1 MKRIKYK
8 NGEKYKE
15 AYSKEE
21 LIFTKYEKF
30 IHEKAPILKYI
41 LNDILKI
48 NRSGSGFFVSLPTT

>member
-30 IHEKAPILKYI
+30 IHEKAPILKCI
-41 LNDILKI
+41 LNDI
-48 NRSGSGFFVSLPTT
+48 